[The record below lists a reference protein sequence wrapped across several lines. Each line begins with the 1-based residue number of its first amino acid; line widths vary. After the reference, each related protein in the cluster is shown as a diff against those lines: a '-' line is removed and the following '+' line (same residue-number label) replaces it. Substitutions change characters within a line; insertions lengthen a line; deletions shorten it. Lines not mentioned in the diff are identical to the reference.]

1 MKGNVRE
8 DCEWRQKII
17 WLMDIVF
24 TLVLNYANF
33 MREKKIL
40 LIVNITIA
48 FKKILANYRI
58 LFLYAFVYFNVKNFV
73 HSKGIT

>member
-1 MKGNVRE
+1 MKANVRE
-8 DCEWRQKII
+8 DCEWRRKII

-58 LFLYAFVYFNVKNFV
+58 LFLYAFVYFNVKNFI